1 MSAVTL
7 TSPYESD
14 LKWFRGNLHTH
25 TTRSDG
31 AREPEEVVSDYQ
43 ARGYDFLAI
52 TDHDVLV
59 DPQPYQNDTEM
70 TLIPGVEVTANGP
83 HLLHINSSDRV
94 PPHRD
99 RQDVLDE
106 ISAQDE
112 SFAVLNHPNWLAPL
126 PGLHY
131 THSQMRELN
140 RYAGIEIYNGVIERL
155 PGTALASDQWD
166 QLLSNDL
173 RLWGYGHDDSHL
185 ASDVELAWNMVQ
197 APDASGEQ
205 LVSSLKEGRFYVSTG
220 LYIQS
225 ITVTDR
231 TIRVIT
237 SNATRIRFISRWGVI
252 QDTLDSQAAEF
263 TVPED
268 PVEAATQGYIRI
280 ECYGGGSAMAWTQPI
295 YIETEGS

>member
-1 MSAVTL
+1 MSSVQLA
-7 TSPYESD
+7 SPYREG
-14 LKWFRGNLHTH
+14 LRWFKGNLHTH

-31 AREPEEVVSDYQ
+31 AREPEEVVRDYQ

-52 TDHDVLV
+52 TDHDILV
-59 DPQPYQNDTEM
+59 EPEPYQHNTTM

-83 HLLHINSSDRV
+83 HLLHINTSERV

-106 ISAQDE
+106 IAEQKN

-131 THSQMRELN
+131 THSNMRELS

-155 PGTALASDQWD
+155 PGTALATDQWD
-166 QLLSNDL
+166 QLLSNDM

-185 ASDVELAWNMVQ
+185 AGDVELAWNMVQ
-197 APDASGEQ
+197 APESSASE
-205 LVSSLKEGRFYVSTG
+205 LVDSLREGRFYVSTG
-220 LYIQS
+220 IYIQS
-225 ITVTDR
+225 IAVSER

-268 PVEAATQGYIRI
+268 PDEASILGYIRV
-280 ECYGGGSAMAWTQPI
+280 ECYGGGSAMAWSQPLW
-295 YIETEGS
+295 IETGN